1 MSGSFTWRP
10 YIAGALAGLLAIASV
25 WISTVVLEK
34 PKYLGASTTF
44 VRTAGLVEQQ
54 IVPEHVEANPYY
66 EKTKVKI
73 DWQMLFVVG
82 IFVGALGSALVG
94 GQFKVES
101 VPPIWLERFGGSIP
115 LRMGGAL
122 LGGIVAMFG
131 ARLAGGCPS
140 GHGMSGLMQLSV
152 SGYIAMAGFFGAGVI
167 VANLVYRSGGT
178 TEGGKSDE

>member
-1 MSGSFTWRP
+1 MSDTFSWRP

-44 VRTAGLVEQQ
+44 VRTAGLIEQQ
-54 IVPEHVEANPYY
+54 IAPEHVKSNPYY

-82 IFVGALGSALVG
+82 IFLGALGSALVG
-94 GQFKVES
+94 RQFQLES
-101 VPPIWLERFGGSIP
+101 VPPIWRERFGGSIGM
-115 LRMGGAL
+115 RIVGAF

-131 ARLAGGCPS
+131 ARMAGGCPS

-152 SGYIAMAGFFGAGVI
+152 SGYLAMAGFFGAGVI
-167 VANLVYRSGGT
+167 VANLVYRSATSQAG
-178 TEGGKSDE
+178 EENNE